1 MPLLFLLTIF
11 PLELN
16 AAAKNRDL
24 PRVERAVRA
33 EFDDVT
39 HIRAE
44 EAAREAARYVWVDT
58 REAREFAVSHIPGAV
73 RLDPD
78 LKGKALET
86 ALSALPKDKPVIVY
100 CSVGVRSSTIA
111 RRIQAIS
118 STDVRNLEG
127 GIFQWTIDGR
137 PLVDA
142 NGTPTTKTHGYDR
155 NWGGLLP
162 DGKRRE

>member
-1 MPLLFLLTIF
+1 M
-11 PLELN
+11 
-16 AAAKNRDL
+16 
-24 PRVERAVRA
+24 RA

-39 HIRAE
+39 HIRAA
-44 EAAREAARYVWVDT
+44 EAARDAKKYIWADT
-58 REAREFAVSHIPGAV
+58 REAGEFAVSHIPGAV

-86 ALSALPKDKPVIVY
+86 ALAGLPRGKPVIVY

-118 STDVRNLEG
+118 KTDVRNLEG

-137 PLVDA
+137 PLVDVKGA
-142 NGTPTTKTHGYDR
+142 PATRTHGYDR
-155 NWGGLLP
+155 KWGGLLP
-162 DGKRRE
+162 EGKRRE